1 MPTAPTVIPLI
12 VAGLMLGSM
21 LVTQKRTVTRKKLL
35 GASLLAGL
43 LNAANAYAVYLL
55 FPSTTSRFGGGNFG
69 GGNFGGGFGGGT
81 GSGASSFCSANPGVC
96 TGGRG
101 ALGATSVGSFV
112 LLSFITGLL
121 IVIVVVGVALLYVR
135 YKTPKTE
142 EEEKEPEIG
151 EEGQQEELEEP
162 KQEGQEEI

>member
-21 LVTQKRTVTRKKLL
+21 LVTQKAKVTKKKLL
-35 GASLLAGL
+35 GASVLAGL
-43 LNAANAYAVYLL
+43 LNAVNAYAVYIL
-55 FPSTTSRFGGGNFG
+55 FPSTTSRFGGGSFG
-69 GGNFGGGFGGGT
+69 GGGFGGGGA

-96 TGGRG
+96 SGRG
-101 ALGATSVGSFV
+101 GAFGATSVGSFL

-121 IVIVVVGVALLYVR
+121 IVIVVVGVAMLYVR

-151 EEGQQEELEEP
+151 EEGQQEELEES
-162 KQEGQEEI
+162 KQEDQEEI

>member
-21 LVTQKRTVTRKKLL
+21 LVTQKTKVTKKKLL

-43 LNAANAYAVYLL
+43 LNAVNAYAVYLL
-55 FPSTTSRFGGGNFG
+55 FPATTSRFGGGNFG
-69 GGNFGGGFGGGT
+69 GGNFGGGT

-101 ALGATSVGSFV
+101 ALGATSVGSFL

-162 KQEGQEEI
+162 KQEDQEEI

>member
-55 FPSTTSRFGGGNFG
+55 FPSTTPRFGGGGNFG
-69 GGNFGGGFGGGT
+69 GGSFGGGT